1 MSAPLHLERRGAG
14 EGLVLLHGYSLSGRS
29 LLPLAEPF
37 ADEYEVLV
45 PDLPGHGASS
55 AVVGREGYDFDACV
69 DDVLATVESTG
80 HARCH
85 WFGYSMGA
93 RIALACA
100 LRRPEAFASLILL
113 AGRAGIADAAER
125 KLRRAADNAV
135 AARIER
141 DGLEGFVDDWM
152 ALPLFETQWRLG
164 PKFIDAVRRE
174 RLSNSP
180 EGLAGALRAMGP
192 AAQPPLFDALG
203 GLDLP
208 VLCMAGALDLKFVD
222 AARDLA
228 TRLPRAEFVQI
239 ADAGHA
245 AHTEQPAAVTAA
257 MKDFL
262 RRAAAPA
269 HTNGTR
275 NALEGAR

>member
-1 MSAPLHLERRGAG
+1 MTVPLHLERLGAG
-14 EGLVLLHGYSLSGRS
+14 DGLVLLHGYSMTGRS
-29 LLPLAEPF
+29 MLPLAGAF
-37 ADEYEVLV
+37 AAGYEVLV

-55 AVVGREGYDFDACV
+55 ATVQRAGYDFDACV
-69 DDVLATVESTG
+69 DDVLATVESAG
-80 HARCH
+80 HERCH

-100 LRRPEAFASLILL
+100 LRRPERFTSLMLL

-141 DGLEGFVDDWM
+141 DGLEPFVDDWM

-174 RLSNSP
+174 RLSNSA

-203 GLDLP
+203 GLDPP
-208 VLCMAGALDLKFVD
+208 VLCMAGELDTRFVE

-228 TRLPRAEFVQI
+228 ARLPRGEFVTI
-239 ADAGHA
+239 PDAGHA
-245 AHTEQPAAVTAA
+245 AYSEQPAAVIAA
-257 MKDFL
+257 MHDFL
-262 RRAAAPA
+262 RRAGGPA
-269 HTNGTR
+269 VTRDTR

>member
-1 MSAPLHLERRGAG
+1 MSAPLHLERVGTG
-14 EGLVLLHGYSLSGRS
+14 EGLVMLHGYSMTGRS
-29 LLPLAEPF
+29 LLPLAGAF
-37 ADEYEVLV
+37 AADYEVLV

-55 AVVGREGYDFDACV
+55 AAVLREGYDFDACV
-69 DDVLATVESTG
+69 DDVLATVDAAG

-100 LRRPEAFASLILL
+100 LRRPGRFASLTLL
-113 AGRAGIADAAER
+113 AGRAGIADKAER

-141 DGLEGFVDDWM
+141 DGLEAFVDDWM

-203 GLDLP
+203 RLDLP
-208 VLCMAGALDLKFVD
+208 VLCMAGALDAKFVD
-222 AARDLA
+222 AGRDLA
-228 TRLPRAEFVQI
+228 ERLPHGEFVEI
-239 ADAGHA
+239 PDAGHA
-245 AHTEQPAAVTAA
+245 AYSERPAAVIAA
-257 MKDFL
+257 MRNFM
-262 RRAAAPA
+262 RRADGPA
-269 HTNGTR
+269 DHRDTR

>member
-1 MSAPLHLERRGAG
+1 MSAPLHVERRGAG
-14 EGLVLLHGYSLSGRS
+14 EGLLMLHGYSMTGRS
-29 LLPLAEPF
+29 LLPLAEAF
-37 ADEYEVLV
+37 AGEYEVLV

-55 AVVGREGYDFDACV
+55 AVVAREGYDFDACV
-69 DDVLATVESTG
+69 DDVLATLESTG

-85 WFGYSMGA
+85 AFGYSMGA

-100 LRRPEAFASLILL
+100 LRRPGAFASLVLL
-113 AGRAGIADAAER
+113 AGRAGIADPAER

-141 DGLEGFVDDWM
+141 DGLEPFVDDWM

-174 RLSNSP
+174 RLSNSA

-192 AAQPPLFDALG
+192 ASQPPLFDALG
-203 GLDLP
+203 SLDLP
-208 VLCMAGALDLKFVD
+208 VLCMAGALDGKFVD
-222 AARDLA
+222 AGRDLA
-228 TRLPRAEFVQI
+228 ARLPRGEFVEI
-239 ADAGHA
+239 PDAGHA
-245 AHTEQPAAVTAA
+245 AYTEQPAAVISA

-269 HTNGTR
+269 PTTGTR
-275 NALEGAR
+275 NPLEGAR

>member
-1 MSAPLHLERRGAG
+1 MSAPLHLARTGAG
-14 EGLVLLHGYSLSGRS
+14 SGLVLLHGYSMTGRS
-29 LLPLAEPF
+29 LQPLAEAF
-37 ADEYEVLV
+37 AADHEVLV

-55 AVVGREGYDFDACV
+55 AAVLRPGYDFDACV
-69 DDVLATVESTG
+69 DDVLATVDSAG

-100 LRRPEAFASLILL
+100 LRRPGRFASLTLL
-113 AGRAGIADAAER
+113 AGRAGIADKAER

-141 DGLEGFVDDWM
+141 DGLEAFVDDWM

-174 RLSNSP
+174 RLSNSA

-203 GLDLP
+203 GFDLP
-208 VLCMAGALDLKFVD
+208 VLCMAGTLDARFVE
-222 AARDLA
+222 AAHDLVA
-228 TRLPRAEFVQI
+228 RLPRGEFAGI
-239 ADAGHA
+239 PDAGHA
-245 AHTEQPAAVTAA
+245 AHTEQAAAVIAA
-257 MKDFL
+257 MSDFL
-262 RRAAAPA
+262 RRAGGPA
-269 HTNGTR
+269 NH
-275 NALEGAR
+275 

>member
-1 MSAPLHLERRGAG
+1 MSPPLHLERVGTG
-14 EGLVLLHGYSLSGRS
+14 EGLVMLHGYSMTGRS
-29 LLPLAEPF
+29 LLPLAGAF
-37 ADEYEVLV
+37 AADYEVLV

-55 AVVGREGYDFDACV
+55 AAVTRPGYDFDACI

-80 HARCH
+80 HERCH

-100 LRRPEAFASLILL
+100 LRRPDRVASLMLL
-113 AGRAGIADAAER
+113 AGRAGIADKAER

-141 DGLEGFVDDWM
+141 DGLEAFVDDWM
-152 ALPLFETQWRLG
+152 ALPIFETQWRLG
-164 PKFIDAVRRE
+164 PRFIDAVRRE
-174 RLSNSP
+174 RLSNSA

-203 GLDLP
+203 ALDAP
-208 VLCMAGALDLKFVD
+208 VLCMAGALDVSFVD

-228 TRLPRAEFVQI
+228 ARLPRGEFAAI
-239 ADAGHA
+239 PDAGHA
-245 AHTEQPAAVTAA
+245 AHTEQAAAVIAA
-257 MKDFL
+257 MSEIL
-262 RRAAAPA
+262 RRAGGPA
-269 HTNGTR
+269 DT
-275 NALEGAR
+275 